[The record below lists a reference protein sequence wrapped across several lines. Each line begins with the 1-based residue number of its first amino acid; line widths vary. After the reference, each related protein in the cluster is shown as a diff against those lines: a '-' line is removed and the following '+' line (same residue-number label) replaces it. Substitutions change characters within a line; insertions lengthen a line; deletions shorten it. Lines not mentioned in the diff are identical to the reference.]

1 MHLWKQEI
9 GCLMQREEKKPEDG
23 EHVFFKVLGKN
34 FLLTSKVVYG
44 WPSIKCTSWKGN
56 YMLYYHVVLL
66 KVD

>member
-9 GCLMQREEKKPEDG
+9 GCLMQREEKKTEDG

-44 WPSIKCTSWKGN
+44 WPSIKWTSWKGN